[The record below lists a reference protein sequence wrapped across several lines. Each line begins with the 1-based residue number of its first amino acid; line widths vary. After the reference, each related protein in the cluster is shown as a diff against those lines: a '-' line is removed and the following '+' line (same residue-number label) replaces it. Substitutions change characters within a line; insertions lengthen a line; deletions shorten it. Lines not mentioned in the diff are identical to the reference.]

1 MTIEELY
8 LKEHDR
14 IEKLARHYAR
24 MFSAEAEDLSQEGVL
39 ALAETYAKYGALP
52 DEELFKVSH
61 RVINRK
67 MYKYAQKE
75 YRYKTCPRNKC
86 LPAQGKDCGAGS
98 KPWTATFQGKPDSGT
113 TSSLKSY
120 NARETNQE
128 NYKRC
133 NA

>member
-1 MTIEELY
+1 MTVEELY
-8 LKEHDR
+8 LKEKDR

-24 MFSAEAEDLSQEGVL
+24 IFSSEAEDLFQEG
-39 ALAETYAKYGALP
+39 ALTVTEIYAKYGALP

-67 MYKYAQKE
+67 IYKYAQNE

-98 KPWTATFQGKPDSGT
+98 EPWTTTFQGRLDSGT

-120 NARETNQE
+120 DATER
-128 NYKRC
+128 NYS
-133 NA
+133 

>member
-1 MTIEELY
+1 MTVEELY

-24 MFSAEAEDLSQEGVL
+24 MFSAEKEDLFQEGVL
-39 ALAETYAKYGALP
+39 ALAETYAKYRALP

-67 MYKYAQKE
+67 MYRYAQKE
-75 YRYKTCPRNKC
+75 YRYKT
-86 LPAQGKDCGAGS
+86 
-98 KPWTATFQGKPDSGT
+98 
-113 TSSLKSY
+113 TSSMQSDD
-120 NARETNQE
+120 ATETNQE
-128 NYKRC
+128 NHKRC